1 MQTDKYATG
10 RLTRRKFALAGGAAA
25 AGALGAFAVRPS
37 EANAAHAALAA
48 ADIAGTAE
56 ASAGGRFDLSV
67 PSTQL
72 IREKAPHNN
81 TVLQSF
87 AFDDANGHLYTIQ
100 LMQGGIQLS
109 GESAPV
115 SGADRAARG
124 DMCITKLSLTGSEL
138 GHMYVRGFGH
148 GVSIGCEP
156 TGTTAQL
163 WTESDANPDSGYG
176 RAISR
181 FAFKDG
187 AVLDSGSSALATHR
201 PVAGSTSNQPA
212 VDMLNKR
219 LLLRYRQGGEVRY
232 RLMSLA
238 GVTAGDY
245 TAVYD
250 DIPQTGIEDGEVFQG
265 FTVLGD
271 YVYQLTGT
279 AYSDENGPNPPSG
292 HGNAHVSCVDLRTGE
307 LVQRSRT
314 EAGYSLDYREPEG
327 MAVQLTSP
335 RRLCMGF
342 ASGAS
347 GARELSVYY
356 KSQ

>member
-1 MQTDKYATG
+1 MQTNKYATG
-10 RLTRRKFALAGGAAA
+10 RLTRRRFALAGGAAA
-25 AGALGAFAVRPS
+25 AGALGAFAVRPT
-37 EANAAHAALAA
+37 EAEAAEAAHAEAVAAEAA
-48 ADIAGTAE
+48 A
-56 ASAGGRFDLSV
+56 AGGRFDLSV
-67 PSTQL
+67 PSAQL

-87 AFDDANGHLYTIQ
+87 AFDDVNGHLYTIQ
-100 LMQGGIQLS
+100 LMQGGLRLS

-115 SGADRAARG
+115 SAPDRAKRG
-124 DMCITKLSLTGSEL
+124 DMCVTRLSLTGAKL

-201 PVAGSTSNQPA
+201 PVPGSTSNQPA

-219 LLLRYRQGGEVRY
+219 LLLRYRQGDQVRY

-250 DIPQTGIEDGEVFQG
+250 DIPQAGIEEGEVFQG
-265 FTVLGD
+265 FTLLGD

-279 AYSDENGPNPPSG
+279 NYTAENGTNPPSG

-356 KSQ
+356 KPQ

>member
-1 MQTDKYATG
+1 MQTDKYAAG
-10 RLTRRKFALAGGAAA
+10 RLTRRRFALAGGAVA
-25 AGALGAFAVRPS
+25 AGALGAFAVRPA
-37 EANAAHAALAA
+37 EATAAEAAEA
-48 ADIAGTAE
+48 AE

-87 AFDDANGHLYTIQ
+87 AFDDVNGHLYTIQ
-100 LMQGGIQLS
+100 LMQGGIRL
-109 GESAPV
+109 GDESAPV

-124 DMCITKLSLTGSEL
+124 DMCLTRLSLTGSEL
-138 GHMYVRGFGH
+138 GYMYVRGFGH
-148 GVSIGCEP
+148 GVAIGCEP
-156 TGTTAQL
+156 VGATAYL
-163 WTESDANPDSGYG
+163 WTESDANPESGYG

-181 FAFKDG
+181 FPFKSG
-187 AVLDSGSSALATHR
+187 TVLDSGASGLATHR

-219 LLLRYRQGGEVRY
+219 LLLRYRQGGEARY

-245 TAVYD
+245 TPVYD
-250 DIPQTGIEDGEVFQG
+250 DIPQAGIEDGEVFQG

-292 HGNAHVSCVDLRTGE
+292 HGNAYVSCVDLRTGE

-342 ASGAS
+342 ASNLTAP
-347 GARELSVYY
+347 RQLSVYY
-356 KSQ
+356 KPQ

>member
-37 EANAAHAALAA
+37 EAHAALAA

-156 TGTTAQL
+156 VGTTAQL

-292 HGNAHVSCVDLRTGE
+292 HGNAYVSCVDLRTGE

-347 GARELSVYY
+347 GARELSVYC

>member
-25 AGALGAFAVRPS
+25 AGALGAFAVRPT
-37 EANAAHAALAA
+37 EAHAAHAANASAGIAA
-48 ADIAGTAE
+48 
-56 ASAGGRFDLSV
+56 AGGRFDLSV

-100 LMQGGIQLS
+100 LMQGGIRLS

-124 DMCITKLSLTGSEL
+124 DMCITKLSLTGSKL

-156 TGTTAQL
+156 VGATAQL

-181 FAFKDG
+181 FAYQDG

-250 DIPQTGIEDGEVFQG
+250 DIPQTGVEDGEVFQG

-356 KSQ
+356 KPQ

>member
-1 MQTDKYATG
+1 MQTDKYQTG
-10 RLTRRKFALAGGAAA
+10 RLTRRRFALAGGAAA
-25 AGALGAFAVRPS
+25 AGALGAFAVRPT
-37 EANAAHAALAA
+37 E
-48 ADIAGTAE
+48 AE
-56 ASAGGRFDLSV
+56 AAQVAQAETGVAEAAGGRFDLSV

-100 LMQGGIQLS
+100 MMQGGLRLS

-115 SGADRAARG
+115 SGADRAKRG
-124 DMCITKLSLTGSEL
+124 DMCVTKLSLTGTKL

-156 TGTTAQL
+156 VGATAYL
-163 WTESDANPDSGYG
+163 WAESDANPDSGYG

-187 AVLDSGSSALATHR
+187 AVLDSGSSGLATHR
-201 PVAGSTSNQPA
+201 PVPGSTSNQPA

-219 LLLRYRQGGEVRY
+219 LLLRYRQGDQVRY

-238 GVTAGDY
+238 AVTAGDY

-250 DIPQTGIEDGEVFQG
+250 DIAQAGIEEGEVFQG
-265 FTVLGD
+265 FTLLGD

-279 AYSDENGPNPPSG
+279 NYTDEDGSNPPSG
-292 HGNAHVSCVDLRTGE
+292 HGNAHVSCVDLRTGQ

-314 EAGYSLDYREPEG
+314 EAGYSLGYREPEG

-356 KSQ
+356 KPQ

>member
-1 MQTDKYATG
+1 MQTDKYAAG
-10 RLTRRKFALAGGAAA
+10 RLTRRRFALAGGAAA
-25 AGALGAFAVRPS
+25 AGALGAFAVRPT
-37 EANAAHAALAA
+37 EAHAAE
-48 ADIAGTAE
+48 AGGAAE
-56 ASAGGRFDLSV
+56 AAVGGRFDLSV

-72 IREKAPHNN
+72 IREKAAHND
-81 TVLQSF
+81 TVMQSF
-87 AFDDANGHLYTIQ
+87 AFDDAGGHLYTIQ
-100 LMQGGIQLS
+100 LMQGGIRLS

-124 DMCITKLSLTGSEL
+124 DMCITRMSLTGSEL

-156 TGTTAQL
+156 VGATAYL
-163 WTESDANPDSGYG
+163 WTESDANPESGYG

-181 FAFKDG
+181 FPFKDG
-187 AVLDSGSSALATHR
+187 TVLDSGASGLATHR

-219 LLLRYRQGGEVRY
+219 LLLRYRQGGEARY

-245 TAVYD
+245 SAVY
-250 DIPQTGIEDGEVFQG
+250 DIPQTGVEDGEVFQG

-292 HGNAHVSCVDLRTGE
+292 HGNAQVSCVDLRTGE
-307 LVQRSRT
+307 LVQRART

-342 ASGAS
+342 ASALTGP
-347 GARELSVYY
+347 RKVSVYY
-356 KSQ
+356 KPQ

>member
-1 MQTDKYATG
+1 M
-10 RLTRRKFALAGGAAA
+10 TRRRFALAGGAAA
-25 AGALGAFAVRPS
+25 AGALGAFAVRPT
-37 EANAAHAALAA
+37 EAA
-48 ADIAGTAE
+48 AAEAAAGAAATTE

-87 AFDDANGHLYTIQ
+87 AFDDVNGHLYTIQ
-100 LMQGGIQLS
+100 LMQGGIRLS

-124 DMCITKLSLTGSEL
+124 DMCVTKLSLTGGEL
-138 GHMYVRGFGH
+138 GSMYVRGFGH

-156 TGTTAQL
+156 VGATAYL
-163 WTESDANPDSGYG
+163 WTESDANPDSGFG

-181 FAFKDG
+181 FAYQDG
-187 AVLDSGSSALATHR
+187 AVLDNGSSALATHR
-201 PVAGSTSNQPA
+201 PVPGSTSNQPA

-219 LLLRYRQGGEVRY
+219 LLLRYRQDGQVRY

-245 TAVYD
+245 SAVYD
-250 DIPQTGIEDGEVFQG
+250 DIPQVGVEDSEVFQG

-292 HGNAHVSCVDLRTGE
+292 HGNAQVSCVDLRTGQ
-307 LVQRSRT
+307 LVQRART

-342 ASGAS
+342 ASGLS

-356 KSQ
+356 KPQ

>member
-1 MQTDKYATG
+1 MQTDKYPAG

-25 AGALGAFAVRPS
+25 AGAIGAFAVRPT
-37 EANAAHAALAA
+37 EAHAAEATQATETGEAA
-48 ADIAGTAE
+48 AV
-56 ASAGGRFDLSV
+56 GGRFDLSV

-72 IREKAPHNN
+72 IREKAAHND

-87 AFDDANGHLYTIQ
+87 AFDDAGGHLYTIQ
-100 LMQGGIQLS
+100 LMQGGIRLS

-124 DMCITKLSLTGSEL
+124 DMCVTKLSLTGSEL

-148 GVSIGCEP
+148 GVAIGCEP
-156 TGTTAQL
+156 AGATAYL
-163 WTESDANPDSGYG
+163 WTESDANPESGYG

-187 AVLDSGSSALATHR
+187 AVLDSGSSGLATHR

-219 LLLRYRQGGEVRY
+219 LLLRYRQGGEARY

-245 TAVYD
+245 SAVYD
-250 DIPQTGIEDGEVFQG
+250 IPQAGVEDGEVFQG

-279 AYSDENGPNPPSG
+279 APRQRPCLVRRSAHRRAGPARPHRGRLLARLPRARG
-292 HGNAHVSCVDLRTGE
+292 HGSAAHEPAQAVHGLRLRPDRPPQGERLLQATVNA
-307 LVQRSRT
+307 
-314 EAGYSLDYREPEG
+314 Y
-327 MAVQLTSP
+327 
-335 RRLCMGF
+335 
-342 ASGAS
+342 
-347 GARELSVYY
+347 
-356 KSQ
+356 

>member
-1 MQTDKYATG
+1 MQTDKYPAG
-10 RLTRRKFALAGGAAA
+10 RLTRRRFALAGGAAA
-25 AGALGAFAVRPS
+25 AGAIGAFAVRPA
-37 EANAAHAALAA
+37 EAAPAEAA
-48 ADIAGTAE
+48 AE
-56 ASAGGRFDLSV
+56 AAPGGRFDLSV

-72 IREKAPHNN
+72 IREKAAHHG

-87 AFDDANGHLYTIQ
+87 AFDDVNGHLYTIQ
-100 LMQGGIQLS
+100 LMQGGIRLS

-124 DMCITKLSLTGSEL
+124 DMCVTKMSLTGAKL

-156 TGTTAQL
+156 VGTTAQL

-176 RAISR
+176 RAVSR

-187 AVLDSGSSALATHR
+187 AVLDSGSPSLVKHR
-201 PVAGSTSNQPA
+201 PVPGSTSNQPA
-212 VDMLNKR
+212 VDMLNKL
-219 LLLRYRQGGEVRY
+219 LLLRYRQGGQARY

-238 GVTAGDY
+238 GVAAGDY
-245 TAVYD
+245 TAVYE
-250 DIPQTGIEDGEVFQG
+250 DIPQAGVEDGEVFQG

-292 HGNAHVSCVDLRTGE
+292 HGNTYVSCVDLRTGE
-307 LVQRSRT
+307 LVQRART
-314 EAGYSLDYREPEG
+314 EAAYSLGYREPEG

-342 ASGAS
+342 ASGPE
-347 GARELSVYY
+347 GARELSVYF
-356 KSQ
+356 KPR